1 MAHFNGSLFLFPF
14 VVDLFHLSESSSG
27 DDVLIPCW
35 SEREGR
41 LTVPIQTNNQ
51 QAVNSVLMMTLSHYT
66 CGPNI
71 LPLYEMSRIKTYHIQ
86 IIQHYKFWKRLIE
99 EVLKTLYKFYVLN
112 INFSL
117 GKYSKR
123 KYEGSDIGPTQ
134 WENRKR

>member
-1 MAHFNGSLFLFPF
+1 
-14 VVDLFHLSESSSG
+14 
-27 DDVLIPCW
+27 
-35 SEREGR
+35 
-41 LTVPIQTNNQ
+41 
-51 QAVNSVLMMTLSHYT
+51 MMTLSHYT

-123 KYEGSDIGPTQ
+123 KYEGSDIGPTPVDPSPFPMSYSEVIKMTVSLPEGPKKD
-134 WENRKR
+134 WLMIVYL